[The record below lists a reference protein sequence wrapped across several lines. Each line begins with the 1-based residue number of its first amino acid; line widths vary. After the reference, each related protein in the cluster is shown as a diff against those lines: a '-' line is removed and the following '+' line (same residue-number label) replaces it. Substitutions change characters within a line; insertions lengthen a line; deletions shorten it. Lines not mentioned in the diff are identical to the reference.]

1 MKKILCILI
10 SLVLLILC
18 GCSTGYS
25 DDYSSVIEVIY
36 DEQEETIMGES
47 NNADNSSNQSVNN
60 IQSSDIDS
68 DVDEPSIES
77 TTNNNAE
84 TEENILNLNDENVLK
99 NIKLNGRCQKTTEGI
114 GLNFSASA
122 IEFNIDG
129 GGAVI
134 KIVAGLNVYFSIF
147 VDDKLT
153 EERKLIECGTNYVIL
168 ARGLSQGSHNIRFVR
183 ECESR
188 PSATATVVN
197 VQLDDGKKLLPLYN
211 EDVPLIECL
220 GDSITSGYGNLIDKN
235 APNASDL
242 KNQNSLRAY
251 PYLLANE
258 LGLDYRIVSMS
269 GIALGLRDGYPTFY
283 DFYSAENYHK
293 DPTQKYNSSNPQ
305 DVDIVMVNLGTNDAS
320 AGLLND
326 KDPSSV
332 EEYAQR
338 YTDLITGIGYRK
350 DVKIVFVSGV
360 MWCHSQTEAYKNAK
374 TKLSA
379 LGYNN
384 VYIHDVKTYNS
395 GGGGH
400 PSISEHELVAQEL
413 VKFFKDNSIA

>member
-84 TEENILNLNDENVLK
+84 PEENILNLNDENVLK

-134 KIVAGLNVYFSIF
+134 KVVAGANVYFSIF

-153 EERKLIECGTNYVIL
+153 EERKLIECGTNYIIL
-168 ARGLSQGSHNIRFVR
+168 ARGLSQGSHNIKFVR
-183 ECESR
+183 EGESK
-188 PSATATVVN
+188 PGATVTVAN
-197 VQLDDGKKLLPLYN
+197 IQLDDGKKMLPLSN
-211 EDVPLIECL
+211 ENALLIECL
-220 GDSITSGYGNLIDKN
+220 GDSMTSGYGNLVDKN
-235 APNASDL
+235 AANPSDL